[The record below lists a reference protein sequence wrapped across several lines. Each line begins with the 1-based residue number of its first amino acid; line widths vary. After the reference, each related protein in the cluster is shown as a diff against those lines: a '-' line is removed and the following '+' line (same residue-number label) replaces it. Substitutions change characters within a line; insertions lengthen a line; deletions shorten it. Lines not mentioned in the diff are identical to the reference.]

1 MNIVKNAV
9 YQHYKGNKY
18 KVLNVATHTETM
30 EQMVVYQDIS
40 APEKIWVRPASMW
53 NDTVNLPD
61 KTVLRFSLINV

>member
-40 APEKIWVRPASMW
+40 VPEKIWARPATMW
-53 NDTVNLPD
+53 NDTINLPD
-61 KTVLRFSLINV
+61 KTVLRFSLINE